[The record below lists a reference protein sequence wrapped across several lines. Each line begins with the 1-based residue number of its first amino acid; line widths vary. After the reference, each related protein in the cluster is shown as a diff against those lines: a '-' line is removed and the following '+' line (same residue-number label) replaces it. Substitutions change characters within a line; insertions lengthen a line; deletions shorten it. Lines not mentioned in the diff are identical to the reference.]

1 MKTLTTKD
9 RQRQVLNTALVL
21 FYNSGYF
28 NTSVHDIQRAA
39 DVSIGSIYHHFGNKQ
54 GIARALYHDLAARM
68 TEAVF
73 RIMEESTELY
83 QRGRAFVDHLFT
95 MAETAP
101 AAMHYILYARH
112 REFMPGEKSI
122 CSSKPFE
129 GVQQMIGQ
137 AMDQGEIRKLNPVIA
152 SAALFGGAIRLIHLR
167 LDGVLESPLPGYAAE
182 TWQCAWRCVALP

>member
-1 MKTLTTKD
+1 MKNQTTKD
-9 RQRQVLNTALVL
+9 RPQRILDTALLL

-28 NTSVHDIQRAA
+28 NTSVHDIQHAA

-54 GIARALYHDLAARM
+54 GIARALYHHLADQM

-73 RIMEESTELY
+73 QIMAENAGLY
-83 QRGRAFVDHLFT
+83 RQGRAFLDYLFA

-101 AAMHYILYARH
+101 AAMHYILCARH
-112 REFMPGEKSI
+112 QEFMPGEKSI

-129 GVQQMIGQ
+129 RIQQRIRQ
-137 AMDQGEIRKLNPVIA
+137 AMDQGEIRKLDPAIA

-167 LDGVLESPLPGYAAE
+167 LDGVLDRPLSDCAAE
-182 TWQCAWRCVALP
+182 TWQCAWRCVALQ